1 MEDTFRPP
9 CSLRRLNVTIVQ
21 MFDYSIS
28 ALTVVYYVLSIIMT
42 VKYGSESWKG
52 YCVMTHKVMTQS
64 FFSKT
69 WIAAVNI
76 IAMASLFSALFYF
89 KVYAFIAVNIILLLI
104 TIVVVVIGEEVIDR
118 ETNHTEDQ

>member
-1 MEDTFRPP
+1 M
-9 CSLRRLNVTIVQ
+9 TIVQ
-21 MFDYSIS
+21 MFDYSIG
-28 ALTVVYYVLSIIMT
+28 ALTILCYVVSIIMA

-52 YCVMTHKVMTQS
+52 YCVMTHKVMIQS

-89 KVYAFIAVNIILLLI
+89 KVYLFIVVNILLLLI
-104 TIVVVVIGEEVIDR
+104 TVVVAVIGEEVIDR

>member
-1 MEDTFRPP
+1 M
-9 CSLRRLNVTIVQ
+9 TIVQ

-28 ALTVVYYVLSIIMT
+28 ALTIVCYVLSIIMT
-42 VKYGSESWKG
+42 VKYGNESWKG

-76 IAMASLFSALFYF
+76 IAMVSLFSALFYF
-89 KVYAFIAVNIILLLI
+89 KVYAFVVVNVILLLV
-104 TIVVVVIGEEVIDR
+104 TIVVSVIGEEVIDR
-118 ETNHTEDQ
+118 ESNHAEDQ